1 MISVIVPIHNSQ
13 LYLEECLNSIKDQ
26 RFTDI
31 EVLMINDAST
41 DRSEDICKMFE
52 ERDPRFRLITQ
63 AWSGVCVARNR
74 GLAEAKGEYLSFVD
88 SDDRIEPDFLLK
100 LMKALTSFRADIAA
114 CDFYDESGNEHP
126 KWESGCA
133 EGEKIW
139 DNYLKGYYCNRI
151 MNKLYKTSVVRDIE
165 FPKERPLREDAFW
178 TANALQKCRKIA
190 TVPMGLYYYRKVEGS
205 LSSGKCRSQ
214 EKIVGALYN
223 DLEKFWVIKNNLS
236 KKSEELYYKEFVK
249 WLREV
254 LLSYYDLSLYGFYE
268 KLRGFVLTHDRAKLE
283 REYPAIVSAKNYKEM
298 EKLYLKS
305 YLMDADVP
313 VKSKCKTLARILKR
327 ITVR

>member
-13 LYLEECLNSIKDQ
+13 LYLEECLSSIKNQ

-41 DRSEDICKMFE
+41 DRSEEICKAFE
-52 ERDPRFRLITQ
+52 EKDQRFRLITQ

-100 LMKALTSFRADIAA
+100 LMEVLISFRADIAA
-114 CDFYDESGNEHP
+114 CDFYDERGNEHP

-151 MNKLYKTSVVRDIE
+151 MNKLYRTSVVQDIE

-178 TANALQKCRKIA
+178 TANALQKCQKIA

-223 DLEKFWVIKNNLS
+223 DLEKFQVIKNNIS
-236 KKSEELYYKEFVK
+236 EKSEDLYYGEFVK
-249 WLREV
+249 WLWEV
-254 LLSYYDLSLYGFYE
+254 LLSWYDLRLYDFYE
-268 KLRGFVLTHDRAKLE
+268 KLREFVLTHDRAKLE

-305 YLMDADVP
+305 YLMDMGVP

-327 ITVR
+327 ITER